1 MLPSLTYLPR
11 RLQGVLL
18 SLGNGK
24 SHLGVGFTLRC
35 LQRLSVPHLATQ
47 LCIWRYNWCTS
58 GGSIPCLLYTSGI
71 PETALAQAQQH
82 YTALK
87 ASPFVE
93 NSGIGFILFGSACDL
108 ALPLQQ
114 LCEVKMLLVN
124 PLRRDY
130 FPAMISV
137 IEASEE
143 ESMFLQIKAK
153 LENIV

>member
-1 MLPSLTYLPR
+1 MELSEHRHILYFSEQPI
-11 RLQGVLL
+11 VLMEEL
-18 SLGNGK
+18 LNIK
-24 SHLGVGFTLRC
+24 KIGFT
-35 LQRLSVPHLATQ
+35 H
-47 LCIWRYNWCTS
+47 
-58 GGSIPCLLYTSGI
+58 IPTGI

-82 YTALK
+82 YTAL
-87 ASPFVE
+87 E

>member
-1 MLPSLTYLPR
+1 MELSEHRHILYFSEQPI
-11 RLQGVLL
+11 VLMEEL
-18 SLGNGK
+18 LNIK
-24 SHLGVGFTLRC
+24 KIGFT
-35 LQRLSVPHLATQ
+35 H
-47 LCIWRYNWCTS
+47 
-58 GGSIPCLLYTSGI
+58 IPTGI

-93 NSGIGFILFGSACDL
+93 NSGIGFILFGS

>member
-1 MLPSLTYLPR
+1 MELSEHRHILYFSEQPIILMEE
-11 RLQGVLL
+11 LL
-18 SLGNGK
+18 KIKNI
-24 SHLGVGFTLRC
+24 GFT
-35 LQRLSVPHLATQ
+35 H
-47 LCIWRYNWCTS
+47 
-58 GGSIPCLLYTSGI
+58 IPTGI
-71 PETALAQAQQH
+71 PETALTQAQKH
-82 YTALK
+82 YIALK

-124 PLRRDY
+124 PLRHDY
-130 FPAMISV
+130 FPARISV

-143 ESMFLQIKAK
+143 ESMFMQIKAK

>member
-1 MLPSLTYLPR
+1 MMNFKKNQNNAVCSMDCKNCP
-11 RLQGVLL
+11 
-18 SLGNGK
+18 NGA
-24 SHLGVGFTLRC
+24 S
-35 LQRLSVPHLATQ
+35 QP
-47 LCIWRYNWCTS
+47 N
-58 GGSIPCLLYTSGI
+58 PCLLYTSQADPNKIKPI

>member
-1 MLPSLTYLPR
+1 MELSEHRHILYFSEQPIILMEE
-11 RLQGVLL
+11 LL
-18 SLGNGK
+18 KIKNI
-24 SHLGVGFTLRC
+24 GFT
-35 LQRLSVPHLATQ
+35 H
-47 LCIWRYNWCTS
+47 
-58 GGSIPCLLYTSGI
+58 IPTGI
-71 PETALAQAQQH
+71 PETALTQAQQH
-82 YTALK
+82 YIALK

-124 PLRRDY
+124 PLRHDY
-130 FPAMISV
+130 FPARISV

-143 ESMFLQIKAK
+143 ESMFMQIKAK

>member
-1 MLPSLTYLPR
+1 MPAHCAVTVFPVNCNPLW
-11 RLQGVLL
+11 
-18 SLGNGK
+18 N
-24 SHLGVGFTLRC
+24 TLF
-35 LQRLSVPHLATQ
+35 
-47 LCIWRYNWCTS
+47 
-58 GGSIPCLLYTSGI
+58 
-71 PETALAQAQQH
+71 E
-82 YTALK
+82 
-87 ASPFVE
+87 E

>member
-1 MLPSLTYLPR
+1 MELSEHRHILYFSEQPIILMEE
-11 RLQGVLL
+11 LL
-18 SLGNGK
+18 KIKNI
-24 SHLGVGFTLRC
+24 GFT
-35 LQRLSVPHLATQ
+35 H
-47 LCIWRYNWCTS
+47 
-58 GGSIPCLLYTSGI
+58 IPTGI
-71 PETALAQAQQH
+71 PETALSQAQQH
-82 YTALK
+82 YIALK

-93 NSGIGFILFGSACDL
+93 NYGIGFILFGSACDL

-124 PLRRDY
+124 PLRHDY
-130 FPAMISV
+130 FPARISV

>member
-1 MLPSLTYLPR
+1 MELSEHRHILYFSEQPIDLMEE
-11 RLQGVLL
+11 LL
-18 SLGNGK
+18 NIKKIS
-24 SHLGVGFTLRC
+24 FT
-35 LQRLSVPHLATQ
+35 H
-47 LCIWRYNWCTS
+47 
-58 GGSIPCLLYTSGI
+58 IPTGI

-153 LENIV
+153 LENLV

>member
-1 MLPSLTYLPR
+1 MELSEHRHILYFSEQPI
-11 RLQGVLL
+11 VLMEEL
-18 SLGNGK
+18 LNIK
-24 SHLGVGFTLRC
+24 KIGFT
-35 LQRLSVPHLATQ
+35 H
-47 LCIWRYNWCTS
+47 
-58 GGSIPCLLYTSGI
+58 IPTGI

-130 FPAMISV
+130 FPSMISV
-137 IEASEE
+137 IEAS
-143 ESMFLQIKAK
+143 
-153 LENIV
+153 

>member
-1 MLPSLTYLPR
+1 MELSENI
-11 RLQGVLL
+11 VLMEEL
-18 SLGNGK
+18 LK
-24 SHLGVGFTLRC
+24 IKKIGFTHIPTG
-35 LQRLSVPHLATQ
+35 VPEA
-47 LCIWRYNWCTS
+47 
-58 GGSIPCLLYTSGI
+58 
-71 PETALAQAQQH
+71 ALNQAQLH

-114 LCEVKMLLVN
+114 LCDVKMLLVN
-124 PLRRDY
+124 PLRREY

>member
-1 MLPSLTYLPR
+1 MAGIAILAAEMLNFCV
-11 RLQGVLL
+11 QM
-18 SLGNGK
+18 
-24 SHLGVGFTLRC
+24 
-35 LQRLSVPHLATQ
+35 
-47 LCIWRYNWCTS
+47 CIRDR
-58 GGSIPCLLYTSGI
+58 
-71 PETALAQAQQH
+71 H